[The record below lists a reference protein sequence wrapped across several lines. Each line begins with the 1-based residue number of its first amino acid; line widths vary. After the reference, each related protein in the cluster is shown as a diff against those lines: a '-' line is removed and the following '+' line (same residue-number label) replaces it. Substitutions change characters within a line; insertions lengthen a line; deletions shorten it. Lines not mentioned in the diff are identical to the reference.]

1 MAKINQVDLQ
11 SMPADEQARK
21 KKIIDDLVLELEG
34 PKDGVTTP
42 LALPGG
48 LIPKNMVDPYAEVRT
63 VLFDER
69 RNVRQAVNRIIDTI
83 KKSTTDA
90 LTGLNNKRAF
100 MSALPK
106 AVERANKVGKN
117 VHLVMID
124 LDHFK
129 RVNDKY
135 GHAAGDAVLVQLA
148 ELLKKNN
155 EETPFRWGG
164 EEFALIVDSENND
177 SVKDLCENLRK
188 AIEQH
193 EFLLPG
199 GKVLHM
205 TASIGYGSVALNRG
219 DFANET
225 EVSDDEEKTDEQKQA
240 DLILKLVDK
249 ALYAAKAGGRNTVV
263 EVGGEKYNNYLS
275 SVSSTEYPVS
285 ELDDKNIIPQD
296 DTTGNKPE
304 NRVYL

>member
-1 MAKINQVDLQ
+1 MARINQVDLQ

-148 ELLKKNN
+148 ELLKKNVN
-155 EETPFRWGG
+155 ETPFRWGG
-164 EEFALIVDSENND
+164 EEFALIVDSEDND
-177 SVKDLCENLRK
+177 SVKDLCESLRK
-188 AIEQH
+188 TIEQH
-193 EFLLPG
+193 EFILPDG
-199 GKVLHM
+199 SILHM
-205 TASIGYGSVALNRG
+205 TASIGYGSVALNKG
-219 DFANET
+219 EFDKEAT
-225 EVSDDEEKTDEQKQA
+225 ISDDGEKTDEQKQA
-240 DLILKLVDK
+240 DLVLKLVDK

-263 EVGGEKYNNYLS
+263 EVGGEKYKNYS
-275 SVSSTEYPVS
+275 SFVYSGS
-285 ELDDKNIIPQD
+285 ELDDKISIPQD
-296 DTTGNKPE
+296 DSTGNKPE
-304 NRVYL
+304 NQVYL